1 MLFMKLTI
9 YGTDM
14 QIIVNFSKIVAM
26 IESTD
31 GTKIIAPDLNVN
43 VNEKIDWITETL
55 DRLNGNDAF
64 SSN

>member
-1 MLFMKLTI
+1 
-9 YGTDM
+9 M

-43 VNEKIDWITETL
+43 VNEKIDWIIETL